1 MTKDKIN
8 LVFAGSDWFTR
19 PRRDWS
25 PRMIGHSREI
35 CKGAAWPCYPHRI
48 IMSRSPNSSLNAP
61 SPISV
66 SSVLSH
72 LELDEYP
79 RHDFGS
85 AILFYSNLGLTVT
98 LGIASMILGFWNWE
112 NITDLVLSTFSKV
125 LAINVFVAVIVA
137 SVLSIL
143 CIVLF
148 RRHPLMMVQVGSLSS
163 AALLMC
169 AAMIVAHYYSPYLG
183 LLITGL
189 AAIVLIT
196 YYRSRRQFNMSSA
209 LVALI
214 TSAEDSNPALY
225 SVLIASA
232 LIAYYYWLF
241 VFAGGISALE
251 GLGKR
256 GYPGWFIYTLLA
268 YLIFSYFWTVQVLL
282 LVDRT
287 IIATT
292 FGQYFQT
299 DPNHKKLTIL
309 QILRL
314 VFTRSMGSICNGSFL
329 VLPVTHSRWYA
340 QVLLGLP
347 YNTSFLAP
355 PARNYN
361 YYAFNNLILRRQ
373 PYREAA
379 HQAWDDIL
387 RTGVSQIVQGNC
399 VSQMLM
405 MCSFSIALITAFLSS
420 LVLKALSPNFTFFAA
435 FIRSLLSAFV
445 TGYGISVCLF
455 KIIDA
460 GTTAVFVV
468 LAQDPEGI
476 RKKHPRMFEAIS
488 SYYHIS
494 A

>member
-1 MTKDKIN
+1 
-8 LVFAGSDWFTR
+8 
-19 PRRDWS
+19 
-25 PRMIGHSREI
+25 
-35 CKGAAWPCYPHRI
+35 
-48 IMSRSPNSSLNAP
+48 MSRSPTSSLSAP
-61 SPISV
+61 SPISI
-66 SSVLSH
+66 SSTLSH
-72 LELDEYP
+72 LEVDEYP

-85 AILFYSNLGLTVT
+85 AILFYSNLGLTIT
-98 LGIASMILGFWNWE
+98 LGMVSLIAGLWNWQ
-112 NITDLVLSTFSKV
+112 NIADLVLWTFSSV
-125 LAINVFVAVIVA
+125 LAVNVFVAVTVA
-137 SVLSIL
+137 SVLSVL
-143 CIVLF
+143 CIILF
-148 RRHPLMMVQVGSLSS
+148 RRHSLLMVQVGSLSS
-163 AALLMC
+163 ASLLMGV
-169 AAMIVAHYYSPYLG
+169 AMIVTHYYSPYLG

-196 YYRSRRQFNMSSA
+196 YYRSRRQYNMSSA

-241 VFAGGISALE
+241 VCAGGVSVLE
-251 GLGKR
+251 GLDSR
-256 GYPGWFIYTLLA
+256 GYPGWFIYILLA
-268 YLIFSYFWTVQVLL
+268 YLIFSYFWTMQVLL

-287 IIATT
+287 IVATT

-299 DPNHKKLTIL
+299 DPHHKKLTIL
-309 QILRL
+309 QIVRL
-314 VFTRSMGSICNGSFL
+314 AFTRSMGSICYGSFL
-329 VLPVTHSRWYA
+329 VLPVTHFRWYA

-387 RTGVSQIVQGNC
+387 KTGVSQIVQGSC

-420 LVLKALSPNFTFFAA
+420 LVLKAISPNFTFFAA
-435 FIRSLLSAFV
+435 FTRSLFPTFV

-455 KIIDA
+455 KILDA
-460 GTTAVFVV
+460 GTTAIFVV

-476 RKKHPRMFEAIS
+476 RRKHPRMFEAIS